1 MKRLSRVLVIA
12 LVVVVAL
19 VGYNITFPAGKS
31 ATSNWTFVLTHPT
44 LLLHVIVATGILV
57 MAVIALIR
65 SVRSRDRPWMALSVA
80 GLAFVLAAFRLRRR
94 LCHVTA
100 QERAQLHEHQL
111 GRCCHYLRNRLVF
124 GPQEGTPGRGSPAAG
139 KVTESRPARC
149 RAAWKH
155 RQALMSAADDY
166 GSCRQPQTAHGHGL
180 VFPRSRPDRRP
191 SGASPL

>member
-57 MAVIALIR
+57 MAVIAVIR

-80 GLAFVLAAFRLRRR
+80 GLAFVLAAFVYGEDYVMSLHKSALNYMSISWAGAVIAYGSGWYLGHRR
-94 LCHVTA
+94 
-100 QERAQLHEHQL
+100 ERRGKAAPL
-111 GRCCHYLRNRLVF
+111 
-124 GPQEGTPGRGSPAAG
+124 PGR
-139 KVTESRPARC
+139 
-149 RAAWKH
+149 
-155 RQALMSAADDY
+155 
-166 GSCRQPQTAHGHGL
+166 
-180 VFPRSRPDRRP
+180 
-191 SGASPL
+191 

>member
-1 MKRLSRVLVIA
+1 MKRMSRGLVIA

-80 GLAFVLAAFRLRRR
+80 GLAFVLAAFVSGEVYVMSLHKSGLNYWAQPRGEAARRWTWPRPAPERHLASRRSSSWPWRWPRSPLR
-94 LCHVTA
+94 
-100 QERAQLHEHQL
+100 
-111 GRCCHYLRNRLVF
+111 
-124 GPQEGTPGRGSPAAG
+124 PGRA
-139 KVTESRPARC
+139 
-149 RAAWKH
+149 
-155 RQALMSAADDY
+155 
-166 GSCRQPQTAHGHGL
+166 
-180 VFPRSRPDRRP
+180 DRRM
-191 SGASPL
+191 SCGRGH

>member
-80 GLAFVLAAFRLRRR
+80 GLAFVLAAFVSGEDYVMSLHKSALNYMSISWAGAVIAYGTGWYLGHRR
-94 LCHVTA
+94 
-100 QERAQLHEHQL
+100 ERREEVSVPL
-111 GRCCHYLRNRLVF
+111 
-124 GPQEGTPGRGSPAAG
+124 PGR
-139 KVTESRPARC
+139 
-149 RAAWKH
+149 
-155 RQALMSAADDY
+155 
-166 GSCRQPQTAHGHGL
+166 
-180 VFPRSRPDRRP
+180 
-191 SGASPL
+191 